1 MYQRQTR
8 YATKLITKAIDCVED
23 ASIAINTIETR
34 GSDKLVPIVLEPGR
48 NSCSFYICIPN
59 GFKAL
64 VTSNQRYIGIW
75 DPGFHFARPWEMVSS
90 LVTEQYIVYDTPV
103 KECPTMD
110 NVMVEVDVSVVFH
123 IKDEEEDVRNFVYKL
138 GPVELEN
145 MLHAYQEEAVRAMAR
160 QKKYSSIYDLMD
172 MEELELPQKVAAAND
187 KAEIEPA
194 VGELASEPVLMP
206 GQTGG
211 NSFEMQA
218 LKQNSD
224 YSRLTEKDAKE
235 QEDDTPNVGDQLENT
250 KRSMNKRLNT
260 FGVNVYSITITNV
273 VLPNEFRAQMED
285 ATTFDS
291 KNRRAHAEQ
300 QFLILVQNDQ
310 ETREKARQLLREE
323 LAEAQAKNE
332 QRIANEM
339 KITNKFEAETE
350 KLIAGILEEQNAQ
363 VRHITTAGELE
374 VARLEKAKELELAS
388 LGAEANAEVARIKT
402 EMEAYIMTVKA
413 NADAEVKAL
422 EAEELKII
430 AEAEGHAS
438 SKLAHRRDYQAKM
451 SQLRVLQNLG
461 QNDQVVVSGTNKDSV
476 VAQLVGAKNSS
487 LALGLNAE

>member
-1 MYQRQTR
+1 MAHRQMR
-8 YATKLITKAIDCVED
+8 YATKLVTKAIDCVED

-34 GSDKLVPIVLEPGR
+34 GSDKMVPIVLTPGR

-187 KAEIEPA
+187 KAGVEPA
-194 VGELASEPVLMP
+194 HGELAAEPVLMP
-206 GQTGG
+206 GQTG

-218 LKQNSD
+218 LKQNN
-224 YSRLTEKDAKE
+224 EEGKD
-235 QEDDTPNVGDQLENT
+235 DDDAPNVGDQLENT

-339 KITNKFEAETE
+339 KITHKFEAETA

-388 LGAEANAEVARIKT
+388 LAAEATAEVARIKT
-402 EMEAYIMTVKA
+402 EMEAYVMTVKA
-413 NADAEVKAL
+413 NSDAEVKIL

-430 AEAEGHAS
+430 AEAEGQAS
-438 SKLAHRRDYQAKM
+438 SKLAHRRDYMAKM

-461 QNDQVVVSGTNKDSV
+461 QNDQVVISGTNKDSV
-476 VAQLVGAKNSS
+476 VAQMVGAKNSS
-487 LALGLNAE
+487 LALGLSSE